1 MALGRY
7 ALGAV
12 SERVGVRM
20 AVSGYIIAAMGAQL
34 SLIFLSKLSGMLVIL
49 AVCGFFLAPL
59 FPSGIVVLA
68 SQTEPRDRIRI
79 VAGAIAM
86 GQVGGA
92 IIPFG
97 LGLLA
102 THVGIEYLLHVTLG
116 LSVILVML
124 WTTISRICGETDSG

>member
-7 ALGAV
+7 AFGAV
-12 SERVGVRM
+12 SEIVGMRM
-20 AVSGYIIAAMGAQL
+20 AISGYIIAAMGAQ
-34 SLIFLSKLSGMLVIL
+34 IFLISLVQLSGFLVMLG
-49 AVCGFFLAPL
+49 VCGFFLAPL

-68 SQTEPRDRIRI
+68 SQTEPRNRVSI

-92 IIPFG
+92 IVPFG

-102 THVGIEYLLHVTLG
+102 THVGIEYLVHVTLG
-116 LSVILVML
+116 LSVVLFVL
-124 WTTISRICGETDSG
+124 WTIFTRICGCS